1 MQLLF
6 FLTDML
12 QKPFTLLSDYL
23 RQKYGGRLQKVS
35 VDAGFTCPNRDG
47 SAGIG
52 GCTYC
57 DNSAFNPSYCSPLKS
72 IRQQV
77 LEGIEFH
84 AKRYRKAQQ
93 FLVYF
98 QPFSNTYAD
107 IEKLRQL
114 YTEALAIDGVAGIS
128 VSTRPDCFN
137 RETAELLAGIAD
149 KKVVLLELGIESVRD
164 KTLQRINRG
173 HDFEC
178 TKKAFALAAEYGL
191 FVTGHYII
199 GLPGESRNEILS
211 DVSILNNLPMNAL
224 KLHQLQIVRNTAME
238 KDYLIHPKD
247 YQLFELAEY
256 VDFIVS
262 FAELLRPGLLIDRF
276 AGEVPPTF
284 LRAPDWGL
292 IRYDQVLK
300 MIEKKFVVRN
310 TQQGSTSMI

>member
-1 MQLLF
+1 MPEI
-6 FLTDML
+6 
-12 QKPFTLLSDYL
+12 KRYILLSDYL
-23 RQKYGGRLQKVS
+23 RETYGGRLQKVS

-47 SAGIG
+47 SAGKG

-57 DNSAFNPSYCSPLKS
+57 DNSAFNPSYCSPTKS

-84 AKRYRKAQQ
+84 AKRYRRAQQ

-98 QPFSNTYAD
+98 QPYSNTYA
-107 IEKLRQL
+107 EVNKLRAL
-114 YTEALAIDGVAGIS
+114 FSEALNIDGVAGIC

-137 RETAELLAGIAD
+137 RETAELLAGIAEN
-149 KKVVLLELGIESVRD
+149 KVVMLELGIESVRN

-173 HDFEC
+173 HDFAA
-178 TKKAFALAAEYGL
+178 TKNAFELAKSFGL

-199 GLPGESRNEILS
+199 GLPGESREEILS
-211 DVSILNNLPMNAL
+211 DASVLNKLPINAL

-238 KDYLIHPKD
+238 NDFLNQPEDYL
-247 YQLFELAEY
+247 LFELPEY

-262 FAELLRPGLLIDRF
+262 FAERLRPDLLIDRF
-276 AGEVPPTF
+276 AGEVPPSF

-292 IRYDQVLK
+292 VRYDQVLQ
-300 MIEKKFVVRN
+300 MIKKKFFERN
-310 TQQGSTSMI
+310 TRQGAALLI